1 MQIKETEK
9 VTAPWRRF
17 FARSFD
23 LSVYSV
29 IWNTFLTLAVN
40 LHLESRTGLSWTLAE
55 LIASA
60 CLMFLMEPALLT
72 LTGTTPGKFL
82 FGIHVSGTDGDRL
95 PYGMALARTWGVFGK
110 GMGYFIPGYQL
121 FRQYRSY
128 KECKNGE
135 MLYWETDSVLCLDR
149 RFLPARAAVYL
160 ASFAVFAGVNF
171 WINQFGSVPVHRG
184 DITVAEYC
192 ENFNRLQNY
201 YGIKAPLNYPQEGPA
216 LAMVETG
223 GRSAAMYLKEDGTWE
238 EKDSMMMFASIGQ
251 PELPRIQ
258 FTEENGVMTGMHFT
272 ISCPDGNLLIPSYV
286 ELLSLCSLSWI
297 CAQEDYSVFS
307 MPPYKIREKVMDNAK
322 FFEDFSIVS
331 SGAAVDCKMGYEGY
345 SYACDSYSY
354 RYLSDLYETNFLV
367 PDQETGAAFT
377 LEFSLEKEK
386 ESCTN

>member
-82 FGIHVSGTDGDRL
+82 FGIHVSGTDGARL
-95 PYGMALARTWGVFGK
+95 PYGMAFARTWGVFGK

-135 MLYWETDSVLCLDR
+135 MLYWEMDSVLCLDR

-160 ASFAVFAGVNF
+160 ASFAVFAGANF
-171 WINQFGSVPVHRG
+171 WINQFGAVPVHRG

-307 MPPYKIREKVMDNAK
+307 MPPYKIREKVMDSAK
-322 FFEDFSIVS
+322 FFENFSIAS
-331 SGAAVDCKMGYEGY
+331 SGAEVDCEMDYEGY
-345 SYACDSYSY
+345 SYAYE
-354 RYLSDLYETNFLV
+354 YLSDWSGTNFLV
-367 PDQETGAAFT
+367 PDHGADAAFT
-377 LEFSLEKEK
+377 LEFTLDLRNDSI
-386 ESCTN
+386 

>member
-23 LSVYSV
+23 LSTYSV
-29 IWNTFLTLAVN
+29 IWNAFLTPVVN
-40 LHLESRTGLSWTLAE
+40 LHLLSRTGLLWLMAE
-55 LIASA
+55 LAASA
-60 CLMFLMEPALLT
+60 CLMFLIEPVLLT
-72 LTGTTPGKFL
+72 LAGTTPGKFL
-82 FGIHVSGTDGDRL
+82 FGIHVRGTDGGRL

-135 MLYWETDSVLCLDR
+135 MLYWEMDSVLCLDR

-171 WINQFGSVPVHRG
+171 WINQFGAVPVHRG

-192 ENFNRLQNY
+192 ENFNRLQDY
-201 YGIKAPLNYPQEGPA
+201 YDIQLPLNYLQEGPA
-216 LAMVETG
+216 LAMVEAG

-238 EKDSMMMFASIGQ
+238 EKDSMSMLASVGQ
-251 PELPRIQ
+251 PELPRIR

-272 ISCPDGNLLIPSYV
+272 ISCPDGNMWIPSYG

-297 CAQEDYSVFS
+297 CSQEDYSVFS
-307 MPPYKIREKVMDNAK
+307 MSPYKIRKKAMDSAK
-322 FFEDFSIVS
+322 YFESFSIAS
-331 SGAAVDCKMGYEGY
+331 SGAAVDCEMNYEGY
-345 SYACDSYSY
+345 SYAWEY
-354 RYLSDLYETNFLV
+354 RSDWSGVDYLV
-367 PDQETGAAFT
+367 PVQEKDAAVT

>member
-82 FGIHVSGTDGDRL
+82 FGIHVSGTDGGRL
-95 PYGMALARTWGVFGK
+95 PYGMAFARTWGVFGK

-160 ASFAVFAGVNF
+160 ASFAVFAGANF
-171 WINQFGSVPVHRG
+171 WINQFGAVPVHRG

-192 ENFNRLQNY
+192 ENFNRL
-201 YGIKAPLNYPQEGPA
+201 
-216 LAMVETG
+216 
-223 GRSAAMYLKEDGTWE
+223 
-238 EKDSMMMFASIGQ
+238 
-251 PELPRIQ
+251 
-258 FTEENGVMTGMHFT
+258 
-272 ISCPDGNLLIPSYV
+272 
-286 ELLSLCSLSWI
+286 
-297 CAQEDYSVFS
+297 
-307 MPPYKIREKVMDNAK
+307 
-322 FFEDFSIVS
+322 
-331 SGAAVDCKMGYEGY
+331 
-345 SYACDSYSY
+345 
-354 RYLSDLYETNFLV
+354 
-367 PDQETGAAFT
+367 
-377 LEFSLEKEK
+377 
-386 ESCTN
+386 

>member
-135 MLYWETDSVLCLDR
+135 MLYWEMDSVLCLDR

-171 WINQFGSVPVHRG
+171 WINQFGAVPVHRG

-192 ENFNRLQNY
+192 ENFNRLQDY
-201 YGIKAPLNYPQEGPA
+201 YGIKAPLNYPQEGAP
-216 LAMVETG
+216 LVIVEAG
-223 GRSAAMYLKEDGTWE
+223 GHSAAMRLKEDGTWE
-238 EKDSMMMFASIGQ
+238 KGESTIILPSGEEY
-251 PELPRIQ
+251 PELPLIR
-258 FTEENGVMTGMHFT
+258 FTEEGGVMTGLHFT
-272 ISCPDGNLLIPSYV
+272 ISCPDGSQWIPSYGD
-286 ELLSLCSLSWI
+286 LLSLCSLSWI

-307 MPPYKIREKVMDNAK
+307 MPPYKIREKVMDSAK
-322 FFEDFSIVS
+322 FFENFSIAS
-331 SGAAVDCKMGYEGY
+331 SGAEVDCEMDYEGY
-345 SYACDSYSY
+345 SYAWE
-354 RYLSDLYETNFLV
+354 YLSDWSGTNFLV
-367 PDQETGAAFT
+367 PDHGTDAAFT

>member
-40 LHLESRTGLSWTLAE
+40 LHVGSRTGLSWTLAE

-60 CLMFLMEPALLT
+60 CLMFLIEPVLLA

-82 FGIHVSGTDGDRL
+82 FGIRVTGMDGGRL
-95 PYGMALARTWGVFGK
+95 SYGLALERTWGVFGK

-121 FRQYRSY
+121 YRQYRSY

-149 RFLPARAAVYL
+149 RLLPARTAVYL

-171 WINQFGSVPVHRG
+171 WIGQFGAVPVHRG
-184 DITVAEYC
+184 EITVAEYC
-192 ENFNRLQNY
+192 ENFNRLQDY
-201 YGIKAPLNYPQEGPA
+201 YGIKVPLNYPQEGAP
-216 LAMVETG
+216 LAVVEAG

-238 EKDSMMMFASIGQ
+238 QKDSMFMFAGVGY
-251 PELPRIQ
+251 PELPRIR
-258 FTEENGVMTGMHFT
+258 FTEEGGVMTGLHFT
-272 ISCPDGNLLIPSYV
+272 ISCPDGSQWIPSYGD
-286 ELLSLCSLSWI
+286 LLSLCSLSWI

-307 MPPYKIREKVMDNAK
+307 MPPYKIREKVMDSAK
-322 FFEDFSIVS
+322 FFENFSIAS
-331 SGAAVDCKMGYEGY
+331 SGTEVDCEMDYEGY
-345 SYACDSYSY
+345 SYAYE
-354 RYLSDLYETNFLV
+354 YLSDWFGTNFLV
-367 PDQETGAAFT
+367 PDHGADAAFT
-377 LEFSLEKEK
+377 LEFTLDLRNDSI
-386 ESCTN
+386 

>member
-135 MLYWETDSVLCLDR
+135 MLYWEMDSVLCLDR

-171 WINQFGSVPVHRG
+171 WINQFGAVPVHRG

-192 ENFNRLQNY
+192 ENFNRLQDY
-201 YGIKAPLNYPQEGPA
+201 YGIKAPLNYPQEGV
-216 LAMVETG
+216 LLVIVEAG
-223 GRSAAMYLKEDGTWE
+223 GHSAAMRLKEDGTWE
-238 EKDSMMMFASIGQ
+238 KGESTIILPSGEEY
-251 PELPRIQ
+251 PELPLIR
-258 FTEENGVMTGMHFT
+258 FTEEGGVMTGLHFT
-272 ISCPDGNLLIPSYV
+272 ISCPDGSFVNLLVLDMDSYSEKYGSRTVRKNITIPAWLNTYGEKKCINFSKV
-286 ELLSLCSLSWI
+286 LQDALLSS
-297 CAQEDYSVFS
+297 AQEDN
-307 MPPYKIREKVMDNAK
+307 KHTI
-322 FFEDFSIVS
+322 
-331 SGAAVDCKMGYEGY
+331 GA
-345 SYACDSYSY
+345 
-354 RYLSDLYETNFLV
+354 
-367 PDQETGAAFT
+367 
-377 LEFSLEKEK
+377 
-386 ESCTN
+386 

>member
-82 FGIHVSGTDGDRL
+82 FGIHVSGTDGGRL
-95 PYGMALARTWGVFGK
+95 PYGMAFARTWGVFGK

-160 ASFAVFAGVNF
+160 ASFAVFAGANF
-171 WINQFGSVPVHRG
+171 WINQFGAVPVHRG

-201 YGIKAPLNYPQEGPA
+201 YGIKAPLNYPQEGAP
-216 LAMVETG
+216 LVSVEAG
-223 GRSAAMYLKEDGTWE
+223 GHSAAMRLKEDGTWE
-238 EKDSMMMFASIGQ
+238 KGESTIILPSREEY
-251 PELPRIQ
+251 PELPLIR
-258 FTEENGVMTGMHFT
+258 FTEEGGVMTGPHFT
-272 ISCPDGNLLIPSYV
+272 ISCPDGSQWIPSYGD
-286 ELLSLCSLSWI
+286 LLSLCSLSWI

-307 MPPYKIREKVMDNAK
+307 MPPYKIREKVMDSAK
-322 FFEDFSIVS
+322 FFENFSIAS
-331 SGAAVDCKMGYEGY
+331 SGAEVDCEMDYEGY
-345 SYACDSYSY
+345 SYPYE
-354 RYLSDLYETNFLV
+354 YLSDWSGTNFLV
-367 PDQETGAAFT
+367 PDHGTDAAFT
-377 LEFSLEKEK
+377 LEFSFEKEK